1 MDGHL
6 INGIGITSYLCGKN
20 EILIFHI
27 IQNKLKGLN
36 EKKKL
41 WRIILKCVYS
51 AVWTGNH
58 LIHRERNLGCG

>member
-36 EKKKL
+36 EKKKNL
-41 WRIILKCVYS
+41 P
-51 AVWTGNH
+51 
-58 LIHRERNLGCG
+58 RNLGDYKFFNCSENPESLE

>member
-36 EKKKL
+36 EKKNL
-41 WRIILKCVYS
+41 P
-51 AVWTGNH
+51 
-58 LIHRERNLGCG
+58 RNLGDYKFFNCSENPESLE

>member
-41 WRIILKCVYS
+41 AKKPRRL
-51 AVWTGNH
+51 
-58 LIHRERNLGCG
+58 